1 MRNLSSEWIEKVNSG
16 MDVLYYKYADI
27 TLKDGT
33 KLQLTNKDFWQDGMS
48 FEKSVSSDN
57 SFDIG
62 SAIVDVLT
70 LNINDFDGK
79 YVDYDFEDAEVV
91 CYIGLESTPG
101 NIEKIRI
108 CTMTIVEQP
117 DTETVTLSLTCEDNM
132 RKFDKKYSESKL
144 VYPATRKQIIQDAC
158 TVCDVQLQTLN
169 FEQEDYIVE
178 TRPEDEA
185 LTFRQ
190 VIAWV
195 AQIGCQWAECDE
207 YGRLCLKW
215 YDTESEDRQVVKTCY
230 SFSPKHTDVV
240 ITGVRITEFAEPS
253 EKDFGVYLEGTEGYV
268 LEISNNKLIRK
279 GDGKKVA
286 NMIANK
292 CVGMIFRPFTAT
304 CPTNV
309 ALEAGDAVVIRDR
322 KGNEYRSFITN
333 IVLQP
338 GKNQTFSCGAKSAV
352 RNSSQQFSANTQIYV
367 DARKMVQ
374 KERTEREKAIE
385 EFSKRLENASGVYTT
400 ISPQEDGSKIFYL
413 HNKPQLADSMMVWKM
428 TAEAWSVS
436 TDGGKSWNGGMS
448 VDGDT
453 IVRILTATG
462 INAEWINTGALTVKD
477 NDGNIAFQV
486 DMDNG
491 KVIISGN
498 SVKIGS
504 KSVTTV
510 IDENLQASKEYSDG
524 KLADYANVVSQSI
537 VGLQNQIDGQ
547 VETFFYD
554 YEPSLQNIPASEWTT
569 TSEREKHEGDLFFWQ
584 STGYAYR
591 FTKDGATW
599 KWQVVQDTD
608 ITKALAAAEKAQNT
622 ANNKRRVFVVQPTP
636 PYDIGDLWTQDGGD
650 ILTCQVARSS
660 GSSYISSDWKKMN
673 KYTDDTIAKKALVT
687 ADVEYYLSNSS
698 TELSGGTWV
707 STAPKW
713 VDGKYMWSRTVKL
726 DGNGNKTYSPSEQGT
741 CIAGATGATGVTGN
755 GIDSIK
761 EEYYLS
767 TSKTTM
773 TGGNWSDIRPTDTTG
788 KYIWTRS
795 VITYTNGS
803 TETTKGICV
812 TGDKGEKGEDGN
824 GIVSTTV
831 TYQISNSQ
839 TTAPTGTW
847 SNAPLDTTSEKP
859 YLWTKTVWK
868 YTDGKEVASYSVG
881 STLDGLTIGG
891 RNLLKGSKLTE
902 GDKINKNWS
911 YEKNNNIIGDFQ
923 WTDEGVFFETSSD
936 GVSNSNGIA
945 FAVDRN
951 VSGLKVGDA
960 VTFSADVKGYIGTGD
975 PSVRYWSTTKTNSDR
990 WARNLKGDSLTGI
1003 QSDAYMRVKITV
1015 TLEELYPGR
1024 TSDQFCIAGGFNAA
1038 IYVKNIKLEK
1048 GDKAT
1053 DWTPAPEDVEEKI
1066 DDTSNELHKYVTEQ
1080 STSITNDCEKIIL
1093 DALTNYVETGD
1104 LESYKST
1111 VEAQLSLLS
1120 NQMELKFTESRQ
1132 QIESVNDE
1140 LQNRLNTITKYFTF
1154 DINGMT
1160 IGQVESPNKVVVD
1173 NDEISILV
1181 GDNVVQKFDALG
1193 RALIPEVTISRKMTL
1208 FGYAFTQDENGNM
1221 NVDYVGGEQ

>member
-847 SNAPLDTTSEKP
+847 SNAPLDTTPEKP

-891 RNLLKGSKLTE
+891 RNLIYDTRTMKKWTHGSKLTVTYDQDDCNGGKE
-902 GDKINKNWS
+902 AIKVINADGTGGNAWLEYK
-911 YEKNNNIIGDFQ
+911 YDEEIIFTAGVYTASFYAKKEDDSRAIIELMTNGNVKRGTFELSTV
-923 WTDEGVFFETSSD
+923 WERYCVTFECSTD
-936 GVSNSNGIA
+936 
-945 FAVDRN
+945 
-951 VSGLKVGDA
+951 VSGKADLCWLNFLNTNA
-960 VTFSADVKGYIGTGD
+960 VYFTHF
-975 PSVRYWSTTKTNSDR
+975 
-990 WARNLKGDSLTGI
+990 
-1003 QSDAYMRVKITV
+1003 
-1015 TLEELYPGR
+1015 
-1024 TSDQFCIAGGFNAA
+1024 
-1038 IYVKNIKLEK
+1038 KLEK
-1048 GDKAT
+1048 GNKPT
-1053 DWTPAPEDVEEKI
+1053 DWSPAPEDVEEKI
-1066 DDTSNELHKYVTEQ
+1066 DNTSDELHKYVTEQ

-1104 LESYKST
+1104 LETYKST